1 MTARTPRSPLKH
13 HTSHPPEQAVS
24 ALGIEVCSWEEA
36 LAAGAEAPVEPVPP
50 SPDDYC
56 TIMYTSGTTGESSSN

>member
-1 MTARTPRSPLKH
+1 
-13 HTSHPPEQAVS
+13 VS